1 MTKSPNPIFVLA
13 FLMGGEMPIFDQS
26 GSIQKK
32 TSGSRAAFLGDQKLK
47 NFLLLQRAL
56 KEMPFKTEDE
66 ELIVKHTQELEML
79 LQSSRPLLSDIVII
93 RSRNSLNRY
102 QRAFVIIRFQIRR
115 PQGLTILQTMEAS
128 LENERF
134 AEIFEQVDRMT
145 SLIKDLEAVNYESFG
160 RLAEVLLKRAL
171 TFKVEVEKKKR
182 LAELSLFV
190 MGTILDQRRGGIV
203 DRKIT
208 ELLSA
213 TRYTGL
219 GTM

>member
-1 MTKSPNPIFVLA
+1 
-13 FLMGGEMPIFDQS
+13 
-26 GSIQKK
+26 
-32 TSGSRAAFLGDQKLK
+32 
-47 NFLLLQRAL
+47 
-56 KEMPFKTEDE
+56 MPFKTEDE